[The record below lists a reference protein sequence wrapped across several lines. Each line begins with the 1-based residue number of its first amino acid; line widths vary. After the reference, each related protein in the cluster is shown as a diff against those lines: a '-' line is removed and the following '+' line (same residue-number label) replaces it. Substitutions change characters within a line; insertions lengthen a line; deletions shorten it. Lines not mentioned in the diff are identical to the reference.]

1 MQTRQRYYRKIS
13 LVNTNAKLFNKIV
26 ANRLEEH
33 IYKIVHHDQQVLI
46 LAMQR
51 WFNTGKSI
59 NVIYYI
65 NRMKKK
71 NPDDHLN

>member
-1 MQTRQRYYRKIS
+1 MSARQDDEDTDSQFICK
-13 LVNTNAKLFNKIV
+13 
-26 ANRLEEH
+26 
-33 IYKIVHHDQQVLI
+33 
-46 LAMQR
+46 R

-71 NPDDHLN
+71 NPVIISIDAEKAYT